1 MTDSRGPGMTDI
13 VVGRALWDDLV
24 RQVAVGT
31 CNHDDAEDLLHTAYL
46 KLVRYRAQ
54 TPVDNVA
61 AFLVRTA
68 INANIDNRR
77 HSRALKNVAI
87 TQQLEDSGPLQD
99 EVVGAR
105 IRLIRTKAGLDRQ
118 RPRTRQIVPMHKL
131 DGLKYNEIAGRLGI
145 STSAVEKHMAKALLF
160 LPQRTEGR

>member
-1 MTDSRGPGMTDI
+1 MTDI
-13 VVGRALWDDLV
+13 VVGKALWSDLV
-24 RQVAVGT
+24 RQVAVRT
-31 CNHDDAEDLLHTAYL
+31 RNYDDAEDLLHTAYL

-77 HSRALKNVAI
+77 HSKVFKNVAI
-87 TQQLEDSGPLQD
+87 TQQLEDSAPLQD

-105 IRLIRTKAGLDRQ
+105 IRLKRTKAGLDKLQ
-118 RPRTRQIVPMHKL
+118 PRSRQIVLMHKL
-131 DGLKYNEIAGRLGI
+131 DGLKYNEIADRLGI
-145 STSAVEKHMAKALLF
+145 SASAVEKHMAKALLF
-160 LPQRTEGR
+160 LAQWTEGW